1 MNHKTVN
8 KIVLVMVDDDEDDCL
23 LVEAA
28 LYKAYLKCDFHC
40 VKDGLQ
46 VLDYLNRSGSY
57 EDAESSPRP
66 DLILLDLNLPSMSGR
81 EVLQKLKAD
90 QRFRAIPVIILTTSS
105 HEEDVVFCYDAGAN
119 TYIIKEPSFEGL
131 LATVKVVKEYWLETA
146 TLPPRGN
153 LPIRKKDRETF

>member
-28 LYKAYLKCDFHC
+28 LYEAYLKCDFHC

-46 VLDYLNRSGSY
+46 VLDYLNRRGGY
-57 EDAESSPRP
+57 QDPETSPRP

-81 EVLQKLKAD
+81 EVLQKLKED
-90 QRFRAIPVIILTTSS
+90 ERFRAIPVIILTTSS
-105 HEEDVVFCYDAGAN
+105 HEEDIAFCYDAGAN
-119 TYIIKEPSFEGL
+119 TYIIKEPSFAGL
-131 LATVKVVKEYWLETA
+131 LASVKVVKEYWLETA
-146 TLPPRGN
+146 TLPPRGD
-153 LPIRKKDRETF
+153 LPTRKKDRETS